1 MPAVQNES
9 ERWHARSLIVL
20 VSAGMAVS
28 GVALTVG
35 AVGSSLI
42 LKRGSMRA
50 SVFVGVTVLFVTIA
64 AGCAARPVITRILSG
79 LQPRAAA
86 MRQASSQVGRSQRV
100 REG

>member
-1 MPAVQNES
+1 MPAVQEES
-9 ERWHARSLIVL
+9 ERWHARSLTRL

-42 LKRGSMRA
+42 FRRGSMRA
-50 SVFVGVTVLFVTIA
+50 SVFVAVTVLFVTIA
-64 AGCAARPVITRILSG
+64 AGRAACPVITRILSG

-86 MRQASSQVGRSQRV
+86 TRHSWSQVGRSEKV